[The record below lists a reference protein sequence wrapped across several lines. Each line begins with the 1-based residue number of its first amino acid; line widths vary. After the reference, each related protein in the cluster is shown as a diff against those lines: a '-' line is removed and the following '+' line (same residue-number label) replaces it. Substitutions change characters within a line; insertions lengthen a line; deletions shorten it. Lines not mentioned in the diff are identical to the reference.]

1 MNFNRRSLL
10 LLAVVA
16 VVIFLLMRRQKRE
29 FAGNKL
35 KVLKYVRDNASDL
48 DGFGVIAVLEE
59 EGFEVKPPQMEKILE
74 LSEGKGKKKALADF
88 ILAM

>member
-1 MNFNRRSLL
+1 MNFSRIAL
-10 LLAVVA
+10 LLAVA
-16 VVIFLLMRRQKRE
+16 VVFFLMRRQKKE

>member
-1 MNFNRRSLL
+1 MKITRRSLL

-16 VVIFLLMRRQKRE
+16 VVTFLLVRRQKRE

-35 KVLKYVRDNASDL
+35 KVLKFVNENPEA
-48 DGFGVIAVLEE
+48 DGFAVIAELEA
-59 EGFEVKPPQMEKILE
+59 EGFSVEPPQMEKILE
-74 LSEGKGKKKALADF
+74 LAKQPKKKALADF